1 MDIRKLGPQDA
12 ETYFNIRLEALFN
25 NPEAF
30 GSSYEEEKKQSAD
43 KYKERFQD
51 TASYTFGAFGDS
63 KLVGVITLMTET
75 RMKLRHR
82 TTIFA
87 MYVTPEMRGK
97 GVAKSLMNEA
107 INKAMT
113 LEGIEQIYL
122 TVVSSNVAAKKLY
135 TSLGFEVYGTEK
147 RALKIDQTYLDE
159 DLMVLFLNKLK

>member
-30 GSSYEEEKKQSAD
+30 GSSYEEEKKQTAA

-51 TASYTFGAFGDS
+51 SSSFTFGAFDDS
-63 KLVGVITLMTET
+63 KLIGVITLLKET

-82 TTIFA
+82 TTIVA

-107 INKAMT
+107 IHKAMN

-147 RALKIDQTYLDE
+147 RALKFNQTYLDE
-159 DLMVLFLNKLK
+159 DLMVLFL